1 MRKLLIFCAAILATA
16 SSFAG
21 GLVTNT
27 NQSAMYTRLQSRN
40 ASTSIDAVYYNPA
53 GVSKLGD
60 GFFASVSNQVI
71 GQTRKIKNNY
81 MYLAGT
87 PKEYTGNVSAPLF
100 PSLYLAYNTGK
111 LSFSAGVNPIGGGGG
126 ATYEDGLPSFETR
139 VADLVPLLVANGI
152 PASQYSADI
161 SFEGQSIYFG
171 YQGNVAYKI
180 NDMISVAAG
189 LRLVSASNSYIGYL
203 KNIQANPN
211 YPAFGASYTGGMVP
225 ASGFFTAGA
234 AVLNA
239 LSTGANTFAAAL
251 QPIINQGGGSV
262 LLANGTAVG
271 MTAEQ
276 VGQAQQIL
284 GATGMTPAQIG
295 AATIAV
301 AQGTFAVAGPQ
312 FAAKSG
318 TMTAYAGQTQD
329 LEVDAEQ
336 SGTGYT
342 PIISVNITPSD
353 KLNLSLRYEF
363 QTKLELTTTVNN
375 NKGGGIFT
383 NGQKTI
389 ADMPA
394 MLAIGAEYRPLDKLY
409 VSASMNM
416 YFDQNVDYDGST
428 SLNIDMIDK
437 NSTEYALG
445 VEYGLS
451 EKLRASAGW
460 LGTFTGVN
468 SKYQNDQTYSLN
480 TNTIGGG
487 FGYRIAPKI
496 DLNIGGM
503 YTMYKEGS
511 KSFTHLLGTN
521 EIPLVETYNKST
533 WVISAG
539 LDFYFGK

>member
-1 MRKLLIFCAAILATA
+1 MRKLFIFCAAILFTA

-40 ASTSIDAVYYNPA
+40 ASTSVDAVYYNPA
-53 GVSKLGD
+53 GVTKLGN

-71 GQTRKIKNNY
+71 GQTRNIKNNY
-81 MYLAGT
+81 LYLAGT
-87 PKEYTGNVSAPLF
+87 PKEYTGEVSAPLF
-100 PSLYLAYNTGK
+100 PSAYIAYNTGK
-111 LSFSAGVNPIGGGGG
+111 FSISAGFNPIGGGGG
-126 ATYEDGLPSFETR
+126 ATYNEGLPSFETR
-139 VADLVPLLVANGI
+139 VADLVPLLVAKGI
-152 PASQYSADI
+152 PTSQYAADI
-161 SFEGQSIYFG
+161 SFEGSSIYFG

-180 NDMISVAAG
+180 NEMISVAAG
-189 LRLVSASNSYIGYL
+189 VRMVTASNAYTGYM
-203 KNIQANPN
+203 KNIRANPN
-211 YPAFGASYTGGMVP
+211 YPAFGYTGAMVS
-225 ASGFFTAGA
+225 ANEFFTVGATTLGTLAAGA
-234 AVLNA
+234 
-239 LSTGANTFAAAL
+239 TGFATAF
-251 QPIINQGGGSV
+251 QGLIDGYGVGSV
-262 LLANGTAVG
+262 PLANGTSVG
-271 MTAEQ
+271 LSAEQ
-276 VGQAQQIL
+276 VAQAQQIL
-284 GATGMTPAQIG
+284 GAAGLTPAEIG
-295 AATIAV
+295 AATIQS
-301 AQGTFAVAGPQ
+301 AQLVLAG
-312 FAAKSG
+312 AAPVFSAQS
-318 TMTAYAGQTQD
+318 TEMSAYAGMTQD

-336 SGTGYT
+336 TGTGYT

-353 KLNLSLRYEF
+353 KLNISLRYEF

-375 NKGGGIFT
+375 NKGGGIFI

-394 MLAIGAEYRPLDKLY
+394 MLAIGAEYRPLDKLF

-416 YFDQNVDYDGST
+416 YFDQNVDYDGSE

-445 VEYGLS
+445 LEYGLS
-451 EKLRASAGW
+451 EKLRVSAGW

-468 SKYQNDQTYSLN
+468 TKYQNDQTYSLN
-480 TNTIGGG
+480 TNTLGGG
-487 FGYRIAPKI
+487 FGYRISPKI

-503 YTMYKEGS
+503 YTMYKEDS

-521 EIPLVETYNKST
+521 EIPVVETYNKST